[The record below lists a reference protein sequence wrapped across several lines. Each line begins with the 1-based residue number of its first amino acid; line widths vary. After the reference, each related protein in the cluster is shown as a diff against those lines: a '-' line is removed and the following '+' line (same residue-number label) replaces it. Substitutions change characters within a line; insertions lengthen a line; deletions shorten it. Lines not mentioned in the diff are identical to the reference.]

1 MNFFSMS
8 CFISFLFFTS
18 VDKCVFDVVY
28 FIYIS
33 SGRKL
38 KTKQKKHENR
48 KIKTSNR
55 VTTVNLFVKSGNDHT
70 YVMCE
75 NDIKKKQS
83 SIMPEFIAKWW
94 GRKNRKFYFIKN
106 FDVTLTSTSFI
117 NTFATLWVENLKVS
131 KKKKKISRSSI
142 GSLITFIVCMVRV
155 DLFEFFYER
164 EKFSSKFSMTLFF
177 IFFLFWSFILV
188 VYLE

>member
-1 MNFFSMS
+1 M
-8 CFISFLFFTS
+8 CIWRG
-18 VDKCVFDVVY
+18 VFY
-28 FIYIS
+28 LYII
-33 SGRKL
+33 RQKI
-38 KTKQKKHENR
+38 KNKNKKKHENR

-75 NDIKKKQS
+75 NDIKKKKQS

-94 GRKNRKFYFIKN
+94 GRKNRKLYFIKN

-131 KKKKKISRSSI
+131 KKKKISRSSI

-155 DLFEFFYER
+155 DLCEFFYER
-164 EKFSSKFSMTLFF
+164 GKFSSKFSMTLFF
-177 IFFLFWSFILV
+177 IFFSLPLFGFMLIQ
-188 VYLE
+188 LEQNEWTWIEY

>member
-1 MNFFSMS
+1 M
-8 CFISFLFFTS
+8 CIWRG
-18 VDKCVFDVVY
+18 VFY
-28 FIYIS
+28 LYII
-33 SGRKL
+33 RQKI
-38 KTKQKKHENR
+38 KNKNKKKHENR

-94 GRKNRKFYFIKN
+94 ERKNRKFYFIKN

-131 KKKKKISRSSI
+131 KKKISRSSI

-155 DLFEFFYER
+155 DLCEFFYER
-164 EKFSSKFSMTLFF
+164 GKFSSKFSMTLFF
-177 IFFLFWSFILV
+177 IFFYFGHSFLLFMVNNNINSF
-188 VYLE
+188 